1 MRGRM
6 DHPGTIGF
14 GLPRP
19 EAIPAHRLEN
29 RMRRALGVGTA
40 PFGHLGIL
48 PRVAVDRPRRAM
60 AVRLAGLVSFLHVRE
75 HVEVG
80 VGIVVQDAPARR
92 HIVAEDLG
100 DKGGIG
106 QKSREPVGDLR
117 QSIGQRRC
125 FEHRAALSAEFIERV
140 SHGSLRS
147 DPLSSY
153 TNSQLCASAVN
164 EYDRPARKTA
174 EERMSRVAGLIGLAA
189 MASVALWPPPSP
201 AQEPYPSRTVKI
213 VVPAVPG
220 STTDAL
226 ARIVADQLS
235 QKWGKAT
242 IVENIPGGAM
252 NIGALS
258 VARAAPDG
266 YTLLIAPPSPLS
278 FNHLLYRDT
287 GYEPSKFVPITMLA
301 KIPNVLVVRKDLA
314 AATLKELIDYG
325 KANPGKL
332 TYASQGVGSTAHLSA
347 AQLEVQTGI
356 RMVHVPYRGAQ
367 PALTDVVAGHV
378 DMFFDTLAT
387 SVPLYRDNKV
397 KLMGVADLKRAG
409 VAPEVPTISEA
420 GLPGFKSIT
429 WFGLVAPPAMPAVLG
444 EKINRDVVEIL
455 NTKDVGDM
463 LRKMSLE
470 TGATAPAE
478 TARFF
483 AEETALWSKVIKEA
497 GIEPQ

>member
-1 MRGRM
+1 M
-6 DHPGTIGF
+6 
-14 GLPRP
+14 
-19 EAIPAHRLEN
+19 
-29 RMRRALGVGTA
+29 AL
-40 PFGHLGIL
+40 
-48 PRVAVDRPRRAM
+48 
-60 AVRLAGLVSFLHVRE
+60 
-75 HVEVG
+75 
-80 VGIVVQDAPARR
+80 
-92 HIVAEDLG
+92 
-100 DKGGIG
+100 
-106 QKSREPVGDLR
+106 
-117 QSIGQRRC
+117 
-125 FEHRAALSAEFIERV
+125 
-140 SHGSLRS
+140 SLRS

-153 TNSQLCASAVN
+153 TKSRLCASAVY
-164 EYDRPARKTA
+164 EYDRPTRMTV
-174 EERMSRVAGLIGLAA
+174 EERMSRVAGLIGLVAV
-189 MASVALWPPPSP
+189 ASVALWPPPSP

-213 VVPAVPG
+213 VVPAVAG

-235 QKWGKAT
+235 QKWGRAT

-301 KIPNVLVVRKDLA
+301 KIPNVLVVRKDIA
-314 AATLKELIDYG
+314 AATLQELIDYG

-356 RMVHVPYRGAQ
+356 KMVHVPYRGAQ

-409 VAPEVPTISEA
+409 VVPRFADHCAPVLIRRGREPAHLRVRRRQVSLIHDEGGFRRLHLRFRNGHMILVELRGA
-420 GLPGFKSIT
+420 IELRARQRELGLRGLRLRLGAVVVVAEFGQPRDVKDHAVGADFLLMRNRHQRVC
-429 WFGLVAPPAMPAVLG
+429 FYAAALLGLVVNCDDGCAVLG
-444 EKINRDVVEIL
+444 GYPQWRLDRMTAVGFNHRRVATDKQAPDQERSKGGSKDYTRQPSPASEQPCPLLSFIHLDSAVCLTAQCRPRSTQPTILRD
-455 NTKDVGDM
+455 
-463 LRKMSLE
+463 
-470 TGATAPAE
+470 
-478 TARFF
+478 
-483 AEETALWSKVIKEA
+483 ALIS
-497 GIEPQ
+497 